1 MLHTTFRPLL
11 RKASGRKPQP
21 SRPTRPVERIARQ
34 MLIDRRDHCM
44 AEIARLWSEAG
55 NSGSLFEKARQLLTR
70 HWSVSTW
77 RARAD
82 LIRTAEW
89 LIGIG
94 KKGAGSTHACERFED
109 GRIRRRRGS
118 NIAGISR

>member
-1 MLHTTFRPLL
+1 MPQSNLRPSL
-11 RKASGRKPQP
+11 RKAAGRKPQP
-21 SRPTRPVERIARQ
+21 TRPTRTVARIARQ
-34 MLIDRRDHCM
+34 ALIDRRDRCI
-44 AEIARLWSEAG
+44 AEIARACADSS
-55 NSGSLFEKARQLLTR
+55 SGSLFEKARQLLTR
-70 HWSVSTW
+70 HWSASTW

-94 KKGAGSTHACERFED
+94 RQGAGSTHVYGGFED
-109 GRIRRRRGS
+109 GRIRRTRGG

>member
-1 MLHTTFRPLL
+1 MIPRSAKSLGGERLAMSHTTSRPLL
-11 RKASGRKPQP
+11 RKVPGRKSQC
-21 SRPTRPVERIARQ
+21 SRSARPVERIARQ
-34 MLIDRRDHCM
+34 ELIDRRDHCM
-44 AEIARLWSEAG
+44 AEITRLWSEAR

-77 RARAD
+77 RARRN

-94 KKGAGSTHACERFED
+94 KKGAESTTR
-109 GRIRRRRGS
+109 S
-118 NIAGISR
+118 